1 MWFVRTKFSNKF
13 GHIHEWWVEG
23 ICIEYFGAHRRD
35 DGFALLF
42 VPNSLLSFN
51 LHGLDVR
58 SIMRR
63 HRRQRIYLLRQ
74 PGYCCCCCCCSLL
87 RAKLKNTPSLILGI
101 KSTFVRACVT
111 HTHNTHMKMWQKRI
125 ECHFSWLALLPHVGG
140 AWVLCCPFA
149 VDLIT
154 SPCWYWGMD
163 HSATHNFHHYQQH
176 TIGIWRKTF
185 SHTHVKTNPTTAAA
199 SYPAGVR
206 WQNSIRL
213 ENFDWP
219 RQMIEVAFRH
229 TRRMAETWIEFLNC
243 FWASMRKKPN
253 HFTPMPFFLFFLMC
267 STVAMSIWASTPHI
281 RTVKYYIE
289 FSEL

>member
-1 MWFVRTKFSNKF
+1 MPFFMASIAPTCRWGVSAVLPLCGWFDNV
-13 GHIHEWWVEG
+13 
-23 ICIEYFGAHRRD
+23 A
-35 DGFALLF
+35 
-42 VPNSLLSFN
+42 
-51 LHGLDVR
+51 
-58 SIMRR
+58 M
-63 HRRQRIYLLRQ
+63 
-74 PGYCCCCCCCSLL
+74 
-87 RAKLKNTPSLILGI
+87 LILGHGPQRHTQLPPL
-101 KSTFVRACVT
+101 STAHYRDLEEDLLT
-111 HTHNTHMKMWQKRI
+111 HT
-125 ECHFSWLALLPHVGG
+125 
-140 AWVLCCPFA
+140 
-149 VDLIT
+149 
-154 SPCWYWGMD
+154 
-163 HSATHNFHHYQQH
+163 
-176 TIGIWRKTF
+176 
-185 SHTHVKTNPTTAAA
+185 THVQTNPTTAAA

-229 TRRMAETWIEFLNC
+229 TRRMAETWIEFLNW